1 MSRKIDKFTI
11 MLMELNS
18 SLSITDKKRYRKVC
32 KDIEDLDN
40 VINKLI

>member
-18 SLSITDKKRYRKVC
+18 SLSITDKKG
-32 KDIEDLDN
+32 IEKS
-40 VINKLI
+40 VKI